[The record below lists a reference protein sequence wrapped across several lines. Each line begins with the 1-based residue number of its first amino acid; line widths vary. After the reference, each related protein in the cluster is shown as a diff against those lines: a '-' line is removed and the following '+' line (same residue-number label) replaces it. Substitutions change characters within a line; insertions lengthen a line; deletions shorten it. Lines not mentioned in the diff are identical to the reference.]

1 MSSEQARLRHHAL
14 SIIDDIDR
22 LHQEKY
28 PEYLDDGVK
37 SASWDTPEGI
47 WKTLRLVSA
56 AASRDRLNPAILEAK
71 NDSLQTNFGK
81 QIVCMA
87 HYFRDLPTEPRPEVC
102 ALAEPRFRKAVAS
115 EASRYTHKHY
125 ASQSNQLD
133 RIRPRHPIY
142 IVDNAKLVALL
153 KDEGE
158 YTMIGFEQLVP
169 ETGIMPGVLSAIG
182 DKSATYRL
190 MAASKGEKPFVI
202 ALEELLDIG
211 DGIVPLRQSIF
222 SLDNNIR
229 ADFRDVL
236 TKRKSLISLDE
247 LRAEALQHAPD
258 LTKPEPLE
266 KRVGEN
272 VARILRTSS
281 TYTTSRVTG

>member
-1 MSSEQARLRHHAL
+1 MSSEQARLQHHVL

-28 PEYLDDGVK
+28 PEYLDDEVK

-47 WKTLRLVSA
+47 WKTLRLVGA

-81 QIVCMA
+81 QIVYMA
-87 HYFRDLPTEPRPEVC
+87 HYFRDLPIEPHPEVC
-102 ALAEPRFRKAVAS
+102 ALAEPRFRRAVAS

-125 ASQSNQLD
+125 SSQSNQLD

-153 KDEGE
+153 KAKGE

-169 ETGIMPGVLSAIG
+169 ETGIMPGVVSAIG

-211 DGIVPLRQSIF
+211 DGILPLRQSIF

-229 ADFRDVL
+229 ADFRNVL

-272 VARILRTSS
+272 VARILRASP
-281 TYTTSRVTG
+281 TYTTSQVSG